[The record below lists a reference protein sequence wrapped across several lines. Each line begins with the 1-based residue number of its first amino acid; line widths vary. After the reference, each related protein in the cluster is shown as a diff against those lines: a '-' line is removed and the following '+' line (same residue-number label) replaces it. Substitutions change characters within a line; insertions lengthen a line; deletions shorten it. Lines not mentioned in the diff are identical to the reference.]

1 MKTETGTSLK
11 SNMVIITK
19 EFEFKV
25 TSINHTKI
33 PIIPQFY
40 LLMEQGKKI
49 YYCTYE
55 RAIVKIKNSW
65 PPFGSHENG

>member
-49 YYCTYE
+49 YYCTY
-55 RAIVKIKNSW
+55 K
-65 PPFGSHENG
+65 